1 MYDKF
6 LSPIQIGSVPL
17 RSRSVM
23 TSMGTGY
30 ADDGGYV
37 SDRLIAYH
45 RERALG
51 GIGMNTVERSPVH
64 ETSAISKCV
73 GSYDDAFIPGLSKL
87 AAAIKEQG
95 GVACIQLQHFG
106 RQMSSRDSGL
116 PLLAPSPIP
125 CAIYQEMPKEM
136 THADIQMIV
145 EAFGAA
151 ALRVKKAGFDMI
163 ELQGAHGYLIGS
175 FMSSFSNKRVDEYG
189 GSFIN
194 RMRFP
199 LEVIS
204 EVRRQVGHDFP
215 LVMRIS
221 ADEHVEGGIELEEA
235 VRMAQLLEAAG
246 IDALNVSQGNHYA
259 ISYETPNIYMPEMTH
274 VECAAE
280 IKRHVQ
286 VPVIVAGRITSPELA
301 EHILDNDMADLIGF
315 GRVLLADPH
324 FVNKARQGRAD
335 EIIRCVSCN
344 QGCVNRLYS
353 GTGSPSCVYNPKTGR
368 ELEFQ
373 LIPASTKK
381 HVLVIGGGPAGLE
394 ASRTLQERGHE
405 VTLFEKSGG
414 LGGQLILAG
423 AAPKKKILIDA
434 ALKMGYRAY
443 KSGID
448 IQLYTAANK
457 DNVLAL
463 HPDEIV
469 VASGSEPVELD
480 IPGSDEYNLYEA
492 RDILA
497 GDQYVKEETIA
508 IIGGGSVGIETA
520 ELLSAMGKRIILIE
534 MTNEIGKD
542 LGFQSKPYVMSSLQE
557 AKVDIYVNSTC
568 VSFTGGKLVL
578 ERDGRKQVIIG
589 VGALVLAVGAKS
601 DRSLEAWIQETGI
614 PYHVIGD
621 AKKAGNMMDA
631 ILAGAEVGRMI

>member
-6 LSPIQIGSVPL
+6 LSPIQIGRVTL

-23 TSMGTGY
+23 TSLGTGY

-37 SDRLIAYH
+37 SERLIAYH

-51 GIGMNTVERSPVH
+51 GVGMNTVERSPVH
-64 ETSAISKCV
+64 ETSAGSKCI
-73 GSYDDAFIPGLSKL
+73 GSYDDRFIPGLAAL
-87 AAAIKEQG
+87 ASAIKEAG

-106 RQMSSRDSGL
+106 RQMNSRDTGL

-125 CAIYQEMPKEM
+125 CAFYQEMPQEM
-136 THADIQMIV
+136 THADILMIT
-145 EAFGAA
+145 EAFGKA
-151 ALRVKKAGFDMI
+151 ALRAKKAGFDVI

-175 FMSSFSNKRVDEYG
+175 FMSSFSNKRQDEYG
-189 GSFIN
+189 GSFMN

-199 LEVIS
+199 LEVIA
-204 EVRRQVGHDFP
+204 EVRRQVGNDIP

-221 ADEHVEGGIELEEA
+221 ADEHAEDGIELEEA
-235 VRMAQLLEAAG
+235 IRIAQILEAAG

-259 ISYETPNIYMPEMTH
+259 ISYETPNMYMPEMTH
-274 VECAAE
+274 VDCAAE

-286 VPVIVAGRITSPELA
+286 IPVIVAGRITSPETA
-301 EHILDNDMADLIGF
+301 EHILDTEKADIIGF

-324 FVNKARQGRAD
+324 FVNKARQGRAE
-335 EIIRCVSCN
+335 EIIHCVACN

-353 GTGSPSCVYNPKTGR
+353 GQGSPSCVYNPMTGR

-373 LIPASTKK
+373 LIPADTKK
-381 HVLVIGGGPAGLE
+381 RVLVIGGGPAGLE

-423 AAPKKKILIDA
+423 AAPKKKGLTDA
-434 ALKMGYRAY
+434 ALSMGYRAY
-443 KSGID
+443 KAGIN
-448 IQLYTAANK
+448 IQLYTTASK

-469 VASGSEPVELD
+469 VASGSEPVEID
-480 IPGSDEYNLYEA
+480 IPGTDEHNLYEA

-497 GDQYVKEETIA
+497 GQQYVKEDTVA

-520 ELLSAMGKRIILIE
+520 ELLAAMGKRIILIE
-534 MTNEIGKD
+534 MSDEIGKD
-542 LGFQSKPYVMSSLQE
+542 IGFQSKPYVMAGLQE
-557 AKVDIYVNSTC
+557 AAVDIYVNATC
-568 VSFTGGKLVL
+568 VSFNDGKLVM
-578 ERDGRKQVIIG
+578 EKDGRKQVIIG
-589 VGALVLAVGAKS
+589 VGALILAVGAKC
-601 DRSLEAWIQETGI
+601 DRSMEEWIKETGI
-614 PYHVIGD
+614 PYHIIGD
-621 AKKAGNMMDA
+621 AKQTGNMLDA